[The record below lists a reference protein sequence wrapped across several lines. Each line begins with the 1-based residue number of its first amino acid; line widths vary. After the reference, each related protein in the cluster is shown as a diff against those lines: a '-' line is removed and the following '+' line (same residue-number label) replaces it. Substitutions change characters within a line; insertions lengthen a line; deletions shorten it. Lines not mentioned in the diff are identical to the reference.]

1 VVQAAGTAARVIQQ
15 QQQQCHQQP
24 AHNQPTQNEQ
34 QQRAVLGYIIV
45 QVNSVT
51 AHINKLA
58 VASHARRQ
66 GLGAALLR
74 VR

>member
-1 VVQAAGTAARVIQQ
+1 
-15 QQQQCHQQP
+15 
-24 AHNQPTQNEQ
+24 
-34 QQRAVLGYIIV
+34 VLGYITV

-58 VASHARRQ
+58 VAPHARRQ

-74 VR
+74 VS